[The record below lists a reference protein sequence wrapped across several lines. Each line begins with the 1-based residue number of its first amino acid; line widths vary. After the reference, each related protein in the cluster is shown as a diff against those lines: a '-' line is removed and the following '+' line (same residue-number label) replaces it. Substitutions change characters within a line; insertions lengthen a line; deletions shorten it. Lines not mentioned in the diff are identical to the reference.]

1 MDTFAKLP
9 LAFEANQ
16 GQADSRVAF
25 MAHGIAYS
33 VFLTKQEAVLDF
45 DRTRRPEERPA
56 HGPCRRQS
64 RPRRLRPGA
73 DSPGK
78 AIISSGTTLR
88 SGAPAF
94 PASAACGTKR
104 FTPAST
110 WSTMAI
116 AGSLSMISWP
126 LPAPIRPAFAC
137 ASPAPATCGW
147 RRMAIWSSRP
157 AARRSASA
165 SRSRTRTSASRR
177 RNSVDGRFVLR
188 GAGEAGFRLGAYDHS
203 QALVIDPVI
212 VRSTYLGG
220 KGKDLGYSIAVDAQG
235 AVYVTGS
242 TTSAAGFPLPG
253 CFDCLLGGPMD
264 AFVTKFL
271 PNGTGFFYSTYLGG
285 SGSDAGF
292 GIAADANGNAYVTG
306 ETDSNNFPAIGA
318 VFPVFGGGP
327 WDAFVTALNP
337 GGFPIYSTYLGGK
350 GADIGHGI
358 AVDPVGNAVVTGS
371 TNSPNLPV
379 LGCFQCGPQG
389 GTDAFVAGFTPVGG
403 LRFSSYFGGAGND
416 IGYGI
421 SLDANEEIGIT
432 GSTTSHN
439 LPVLACPQ
447 CVNHGGEDAFA
458 SAFIFPGPAL
468 ILKWSTYWGGEKND
482 VGYGIVMDSVGEAWI
497 TGDTDS
503 LAFPRHGQ
511 LRAVRERR
519 RPGRH
524 RGAVQF
530 QSPSRIFGLSG
541 RRPR

>member
-1 MDTFAKLP
+1 
-9 LAFEANQ
+9 
-16 GQADSRVAF
+16 
-25 MAHGIAYS
+25 MAAS
-33 VFLTKQEAVLDF
+33 CCAAPV
-45 DRTRRPEERPA
+45 RPA
-56 HGPCRRQS
+56 S
-64 RPRRLRPGA
+64 
-73 DSPGK
+73 
-78 AIISSGTTLR
+78 
-88 SGAPAF
+88 
-94 PASAACGTKR
+94 
-104 FTPAST
+104 
-110 WSTMAI
+110 
-116 AGSLSMISWP
+116 
-126 LPAPIRPAFAC
+126 
-137 ASPAPATCGW
+137 GW
-147 RRMAIWSSRP
+147 R
-157 AARRSASA
+157 
-165 SRSRTRTSASRR
+165 
-177 RNSVDGRFVLR
+177 
-188 GAGEAGFRLGAYDHS
+188 AYDHS

-482 VGYGIVMDSVGEAWI
+482 VGYGIVMDSIGEAWI

-503 LAFPRHGQ
+503 LAFPVTANCVQCVNGGGQ
-511 LRAVRERR
+511 DAIVVRFNFKALPAFSDYLGGALDDTGRAIAEAQPAAGGPAVAYVTGDTLSVNFPLVACIAGVGCAPNGADDAFVAEYTLGGGPIRVFSSYLGGKLNDA
-519 RPGRH
+519 GR
-524 RGAVQF
+524 GIATGPLGEYVTGSTASNPFPIAPPCTQCVF
-530 QSPSRIFGLSG
+530 SG
-541 RRPR
+541 GGSDAFVTVIH